1 MKLKYLIMLIV
12 ILTFV
17 GYQFSAF
24 CQKSTSAIKYLS
36 QGADVI
42 LTGKVLQQ
50 NSSWNED
57 RSKIYTNATIQVE
70 EYLKGSTNEGSIV
83 VTYLGGEVG
92 DVGELYSHMPKF
104 EDDEEILV
112 FLKRDQRT
120 SNYKVFNGEEG
131 KLSIVYDKK
140 TGEKVTTSNVQ
151 INSLKAQI
159 KNSIKEQ

>member
-1 MKLKYLIMLIV
+1 MDTNYRYLIIV
-12 ILTFV
+12 L
-17 GYQFSAF
+17 AF
-24 CQKSTSAIKYLS
+24 IFGLFNNSYSQKYSTNIENLS
-36 QGADVI
+36 KGADVV
-42 LTGKVLQQ
+42 LTGKVVQQ

-57 RSKIYTNATIQVE
+57 RSRIYTNATIQVE
-70 EYLKGSTNEGSIV
+70 EYLKGNTNEGSIV

-92 DVGELYSHMPKF
+92 DVGELYTHMPKF

-120 SNYKVFNGEEG
+120 SRYKVFNGEEG
-131 KLSIVYDKK
+131 KLSIVYDKN

-159 KNSIKEQ
+159 KSFITE